1 MKKMGILTC
10 ILAVLSLTA
19 NAQEFKKPKRSGY
32 FFVAP
37 GAIAVN
43 AMGGGEPSVAFG
55 GGYEGF
61 LYRGLGIGVEFGG
74 LYVHDES
81 STKHWAAV
89 FSPILTYDF
98 QRSATQKISPFV
110 VLGAYMASEFQVCC
124 GATFGGGVKY
134 WMTDRFGLRFE
145 FRDNMRSGMNDY
157 HDIQA
162 RIALAIR

>member
-1 MKKMGILTC
+1 MRNLSIILCLLT
-10 ILAVLSLTA
+10 VLSLSA
-19 NAQEFKKPKRSGY
+19 SAQEFKKPSRSAY

-43 AMGGGEPSVAFG
+43 TTGGGQPSVAFG

-74 LYVHDES
+74 LYVSDES
-81 STKHWAAV
+81 STKHWAAA
-89 FSPILTYDF
+89 FSPVLTYDF
-98 QRSATQKISPFV
+98 QRHATQKVSPFV
-110 VLGAYMASEFQVCC
+110 VFGAYMASEFQVCC
-124 GATFGGGVKY
+124 GATIGGGVKY
-134 WMTDRFGLRFE
+134 WLNDRLGLRFE
-145 FRDNMRSGMNDY
+145 FRDNVRSGMNSY